1 MLQHIP
7 EFNLVLW
14 MNCIYIHHI
23 LSIHLLMGIW
33 IFFFY
38 FLALINSANMKTSIY
53 ASVQI
58 LLLILLDN
66 IPMSGIAG
74 SYGDSVFN
82 ILKNCQTHWLL

>member
-1 MLQHIP
+1 
-7 EFNLVLW
+7 
-14 MNCIYIHHI
+14 MNNISLYIYSPYFIY
-23 LSIHLLMGIW
+23 SPVDGHLD
-33 IFFFY
+33 FFFY

-53 ASVQI
+53 TYASVQI

-66 IPMSGIAG
+66 ISRNGIAG

>member
-1 MLQHIP
+1 
-7 EFNLVLW
+7 
-14 MNCIYIHHI
+14 
-23 LSIHLLMGIW
+23 
-33 IFFFY
+33 
-38 FLALINSANMKTSIY
+38 MKTSIY

-82 ILKNCQTHWLL
+82 ILKNCQTHRLL